1 MASWRGLRQHDGDV
15 WVPDP
20 YIEAFLET
28 EVTRPDD
35 RDWHW
40 LLVRPTVGARF
51 PLAEELDVKLQ
62 VGLQAQPLEPG
73 NEAEAGAGVLLL
85 VRPWTIFEAGDRSL
99 TLEGNADF
107 FWIDLFE
114 DNRWQLRG
122 QLDMALDL
130 AGPLSMTFGATLYA
144 QQDPGGQLGFALTAT
159 AGLRLGAVTRVVG
172 P

>member
-1 MASWRGLRQHDGDV
+1 M
-15 WVPDP
+15 
-20 YIEAFLET
+20 
-28 EVTRPDD
+28 
-35 RDWHW
+35 
-40 LLVRPTVGARF
+40 RPTIGARF

-85 VRPWTIFEAGDRSL
+85 LRPWTIFEAGDRSL

-130 AGPLSMTFGATLYA
+130 AGPLSMTFGTTLYA
-144 QQDPGGQLGFALTAT
+144 QQDPGGELGFALTAT